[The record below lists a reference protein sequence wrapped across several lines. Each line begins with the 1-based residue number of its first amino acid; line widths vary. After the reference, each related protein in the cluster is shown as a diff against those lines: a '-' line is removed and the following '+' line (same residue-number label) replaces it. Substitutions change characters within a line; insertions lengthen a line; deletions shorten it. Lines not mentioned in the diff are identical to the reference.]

1 MLNMASF
8 KDNYS
13 FYLKIFF
20 FEIFF
25 HLCIV
30 MIFANVFLGLIADA
44 FGELREVA
52 WAKENDKNNICFI
65 CQIDSDTCGIKGIDY
80 EEHVKETHNL
90 WYYVYFLCYLYM
102 KDENE
107 YNIGVDALR
116 KRFDSFSQKQKKE
129 AEAFRAEHS
138 ARRRL
143 MEQQERDELKGLGAD
158 TKAIDECRGEIGRL
172 QAVLDKIARNHD
184 NVVEFRKDEKELLS
198 HEGEYRE
205 SKQRYEAI
213 DVQAS
218 KDCDEKCGR
227 LAMMRSEEQAA
238 LDKGNA
244 RCSEMK

>member
-1 MLNMASF
+1 MWFGFLFFGNVFSFTTVNPNNEELSTVEPFCTSSIQCLLFFLNFGIRSGGGIGDMLNMASF

-80 EEHVKETHNL
+80 DEHVKETHNL

-107 YNIGVDALR
+107 YNIM
-116 KRFDSFSQKQKKE
+116 
-129 AEAFRAEHS
+129 EHKIMTS
-138 ARRRL
+138 IN
-143 MEQQERDELKGLGAD
+143 ELNISWIPFA
-158 TKAIDECRGEIGRL
+158 
-172 QAVLDKIARNHD
+172 
-184 NVVEFRKDEKELLS
+184 
-198 HEGEYRE
+198 
-205 SKQRYEAI
+205 
-213 DVQAS
+213 
-218 KDCDEKCGR
+218 
-227 LAMMRSEEQAA
+227 
-238 LDKGNA
+238 GNDDD
-244 RCSEMK
+244 